1 MKKAVLL
8 LMVLCSVICV
18 AHAQTADT
26 AKSQSIH
33 PSLMSL
39 GLDIGSAAG
48 ITRNTFNST
57 AGVSVKFEFPFQVK
71 GLSLVLSAAYENFST
86 KNTPTLDTMQNGH
99 YIPLM
104 AGLKYFVY
112 KPFYMEGD
120 IGESFNI
127 NSPYMGYQTG
137 FIYSPLVGVSLPI
150 QKNNAAIDIGIKY
163 ESRRSDA
170 GNINQYAI
178 RVAYKFKL

>member
-1 MKKAVLL
+1 MKRIVLL
-8 LMVLCSVICV
+8 FIVLCNAICI
-18 AHAQTADT
+18 AHAQTTDT
-26 AKSQSIH
+26 AKSESAH

-39 GLDIGSAAG
+39 GLDLGSAAG

-57 AGVSVKFEFPFQVK
+57 MGVSFKFEFPFPTK
-71 GLSLVLSAAYENFST
+71 GLYLTLSAAYENFST
-86 KNTPTLDTMQNGH
+86 KNTPALDTMQNGH
-99 YIPLM
+99 YIPLL

-112 KPFYMEGD
+112 KPIYIEGD

-127 NSPYMGYQTG
+127 NSPFFGYQTA
-137 FIYSPLVGVSLPI
+137 FIYSPVVGVSLPI
-150 QKNNAAIDIGIKY
+150 QKNNAAIDIGVKY

-178 RVAYKFKL
+178 RIAYKFKL